1 MSDRLFS
8 GDVLFLQRLLS
19 CCGLYTDTLDG
30 DYGKHTSDAEA
41 AFEERCRII
50 AMSEGGTDGRSE
62 ANIRSLQIVAQP
74 LARRSLRALKAAGLD
89 ARIISGTRS
98 YDEQN
103 ALFRQGRFGNPGPQ
117 VTKARG
123 GQSWHNFGLA
133 WDIGLFA
140 DGKYVT
146 TDTKYKAAAVH
157 GKVAELEWG
166 GDWKTFPDFPHYQ
179 VGAEGRSISSARA
192 RFEAGGR

>member
-41 AFEERCRII
+41 AFEERCRVI
-50 AMSEGGTDGRSE
+50 AMSEGGVDGRSE

-74 LARRSLRALKAAGLD
+74 LARRSLRALKAAGFD

-98 YDEQN
+98 YEEQN
-103 ALFRQGRFGNPGPQ
+103 ALFRQGRFGNPGNR

-146 TDTKYKAAAVH
+146 TDTKYEAAAAH
-157 GKVAELEWG
+157 GKVAGLEWG